1 MSPKFTKT
9 TLVQTES
16 NTQTSQH
23 STDNHSE
30 DLYELLCDAPDNY
43 FTKQQT
49 HPEIDPDFN
58 IHHDSPIKNHV
69 TIKTSCNDQ
78 KQPLLNEDLAE
89 HLQFDKER
97 NLSYLPISTS
107 LTLKRKRHMY
117 YIPMDFQNL
126 TLDGLIDTGALT
138 SAISEQ
144 DLNKIKLLANDAIKE
159 TGPPPNFQ
167 IMVANGQL
175 EVPIGTVLLEFE
187 VADFMLK
194 ENFIIMKTL
203 PNPLIGLCF
212 LRRNNA
218 IFDVTQGIL
227 TFPYLSMQLKP
238 DTQTAIRQAT
248 PLFAENTYTLRPG
261 ETLAIA
267 SKMPH
272 LMDHNA
278 TGIVTPS
285 QQFENHDSIFITAS
299 LSTVNNNA
307 IGYQIINFSELLYT
321 ITIDT
326 HLADFKIL
334 TPEQIKH
341 IQPVDPAVLSFMI
354 QHEETIEVYIN
365 ELLKVPQSTPE
376 QESYWFPTPED
387 PGDPATYTQIQQRIY
402 NELLELKE
410 LEKLN
415 PHDNESSRKTFLSNF
430 DWSDT
435 TLSSDEQ
442 QEIEEILVEF
452 HDIFARHRFD
462 ICINCEFKVKLTP
475 NDDRPAYSQSLP
487 TPINLK
493 DDITVELALL
503 HKYGIITTLPFSK
516 YASPIFAQRK
526 PNGRLRL
533 LVDLRKINNLITEDY
548 ANNNHPVSTL
558 SDAAQHMAGKK
569 LFCKLDCSQAYHCL
583 QMADYQSIQ
592 MLAFNFASRTFA
604 YRRLAQG
611 LSRSLSAF
619 SSFMREYLDRAIKAD
634 QCAQYVDD
642 IGIAANDTKQLCI
655 NIKTVFECIRNAGLK
670 LSMSKCHF
678 GVKQVDFLGRTITPD
693 GVAPQAD
700 KVKDFLAKL
709 KFPKSKKA
717 LQRYIGF
724 LNYYRNYIPRLSERL
739 TPFFKLLKETSK
751 FYVPTNLVEDFTN
764 LNQLLENSCQLAL
777 KQPLKDKQLIVMS
790 DASFTAAGY
799 AIMIENDPN
808 QKLQSKR
815 KTYAPIAFGSK
826 TFNPTQTKMSIYA
839 KEFFSI
845 YFAFVEFGHLMWGST
860 FPVIVFT
867 DNRSVTRFF
876 QTKMIPPALWNAC
889 DYVLQ
894 YNFVIAHVAGSM
906 NTAADFLSRTEV
918 IPTGKLE
925 MTIRN
930 DIHTKAIEVNIQSTG
945 IVEEE
950 QIYILPDEEIDENQ
964 LWEEKQNTRNQAQ
977 NETHNDPENDVSE
990 LQQFHKPTSGLIS
1003 CSSGHFKDNARIR
1016 LEQNNDIVLRNL
1028 RAKIE
1033 GEPFDENEL
1042 ASDFR
1047 YQHYLQNITRIKI
1060 KHEVLTRK
1068 YYTDTGMISH
1078 YQILLPIQLLE
1089 ELLQALHG
1097 HNSNHPGIT
1106 RMIQETRQKY
1116 YYPCMAKYIKKW
1128 VSNCQICIQTK
1139 RINNDLLRTELLNCP
1154 EWDLGPEDILQM
1166 DILPNLPP
1174 SGGYDHIITAI
1185 DVFSRYLFAYPA
1197 TRITATAVSKVIMDI
1212 LCKHT
1217 YLPTTIITE
1226 IGTQFNAQVTHEIA
1240 AVLGIE
1246 MKHATMK
1253 HAQTIGLLERTHASV
1268 KTHLKAATGE
1278 FRNNWHKYLPL
1289 AVLNHNTTYH
1299 ASLGC
1304 EPSRLFHGRI
1314 PHNILDYKLGYNP
1327 TPRYQP
1333 QTDIAEEIQKRMR
1346 TLLDQT
1352 KKNIMQSYLKYKAYY
1367 DRKAKAAPLE
1377 TTDYCYI
1384 LNPKADTQATKIP
1397 FREFRWC
1404 GPYKVEKV
1412 LPNNNYIVRRL
1423 GTNKTQLLHRIRLRK
1438 FTPQAPLADI
1448 FVRETDWQKDD
1459 QMTIANDDLY
1469 AQSWNTNFGANPFDD
1484 IPSDAIHNTEDTEYV
1499 PIQIPDN
1506 SRPPSPVSSK
1516 NSGGSPVDQTTEPDQ
1531 NHGNHADEI
1540 PQQSNDDDN
1549 NTQKTQKDTNISTD
1563 DDTQKTPENSQNT
1576 PLQEEPINTR
1586 GETYNLRPNPNPNYS
1601 DSYRY

>member
-1 MSPKFTKT
+1 MSPKPTKA
-9 TLVQTES
+9 TLVQKDLTTE
-16 NTQTSQH
+16 TSQQSLTEYH
-23 STDNHSE
+23 TE
-30 DLYELLCDAPDNY
+30 DLYELLRDSPDNY
-43 FTKQQT
+43 FIKQQT
-49 HPEIDPDFN
+49 HPEIDSKPD
-58 IHHDSPIKNHV
+58 IHHNSPVKNHV
-69 TIKTSCNDQ
+69 TINTSCDDK
-78 KQPLLNEDLAE
+78 KQPLLSEDLTE
-89 HLQFDKER
+89 HIQFDKER
-97 NLSYLPISTS
+97 NVSYLPISTS

-117 YIPMDFQNL
+117 YIPMDFEKL

-144 DLNKIKLLANDAIKE
+144 DLNKIKLLANEAIKE

-194 ENFIIMKTL
+194 ENFIIMKNL

-218 IFDVTQGIL
+218 NFDVNQGIL

-248 PLFAENTYTLRPG
+248 PLFAENTYTLQPG

-285 QQFENHDSIFITAS
+285 QQFENHDSIFITSS

-307 IGYQIINFSELLYT
+307 IGYQIINFSELPYT
-321 ITIDT
+321 ITLDT

-354 QHEETIEVYIN
+354 QQEETTEVYIN
-365 ELLKVPQSTPE
+365 ELLKVPQPNSE

-387 PGDPATYTQIQQRIY
+387 PGDPATYTPIQQRIY

-415 PHDNESSRKTFLSNF
+415 PHDNETSRKTFLSNF
-430 DWSDT
+430 DWTDT
-435 TLSSDEQ
+435 TLSSEER

-462 ICINCEFKVKLTP
+462 IGINREFKVKLTP

-548 ANNNHPVSTL
+548 VNNNHPVSTL

-619 SSFMREYLDRAIKAD
+619 SSFLREYLDRAIKAD
-634 QCAQYVDD
+634 QGAQYVDD
-642 IGIAANDTKQLCI
+642 IGIAANDTKQLYI

-709 KFPKSKKA
+709 RFPKSKKA

-739 TPFFKLLKETSK
+739 SPFFKLLKETSK
-751 FYVPTNLVEDFTN
+751 FYVPTNLVEEFTN
-764 LNQLLENSCQLAL
+764 LNKLLENSCQLAL
-777 KQPLKDKQLIVMS
+777 KQPLKNKQLIVMS

-799 AIMIENDPN
+799 AIMIEDDPN
-808 QKLQSKR
+808 QKLQSRR

-839 KEFFSI
+839 KEFLSI
-845 YFAFVEFGHLMWGST
+845 YFAFVEFGHLMWGSK

-918 IPTGKLE
+918 APTEKLE
-925 MTIRN
+925 LTIRN
-930 DIHTKAIEVNIQSTG
+930 DIHTKAIEVNIQSSG
-945 IVEEE
+945 IAKEE
-950 QIYILPDEEIDENQ
+950 QIYVLPDDEIDETQ
-964 LWEEKQNTRNQAQ
+964 LWEEKQNIRNQAQ
-977 NETHNDPENDVSE
+977 TETHNDPENEVAE

-1003 CSSGHFKDNARIR
+1003 ISSGYFKDNAKIR
-1016 LEQNNDIVLRNL
+1016 LEQNNDVVLRNL

-1033 GEPFDENEL
+1033 GNPFDENEL
-1042 ASDFR
+1042 ASDYR
-1047 YQHYLQNITRIKI
+1047 YQHYLQNITRIEI
-1060 KHEVLTRK
+1060 KQEVLTRK
-1068 YYTDTGMISH
+1068 YYTDTGTTSH
-1078 YQILLPIQLLE
+1078 YQILLPVQLLD

-1106 RMIQETRQKY
+1106 KMIQEARQKY

-1128 VSNCQICIQTK
+1128 VSNCQVCIQTK

-1154 EWDLGPEDILQM
+1154 EWDLGPEDILQI
-1166 DILPNLPP
+1166 DILPNLPS

-1185 DVFSRYLFAYPA
+1185 DVFSRYLFAYPV
-1197 TRITATAVSKVIMDI
+1197 TRITATAVSRVIMDI

-1217 YLPTTIITE
+1217 YLPTTIITDL
-1226 IGTQFNAQVTHEIA
+1226 GTQFNAQVTHEVA

-1246 MKHATMK
+1246 LKHATMK

-1268 KTHLKAATGE
+1268 KTHLKTATGE
-1278 FRNNWHKYLPL
+1278 FRNNWHKYRPL
-1289 AVLNHNTTYH
+1289 AVLNHNTSYH

-1304 EPSRLFHGRI
+1304 EPSRVFHGRI

-1327 TPRYQP
+1327 NPRYQP
-1333 QTDIAEEIQKRMR
+1333 QADVAEEIQKRMKI
-1346 TLLDQT
+1346 LLDQT
-1352 KKNIMQSYLKYKAYY
+1352 KKNIMQSYLKYKAYF

-1459 QMTIANDDLY
+1459 QMPIANDDLY
-1469 AQSWNTNFGANPFDD
+1469 APNHG
-1484 IPSDAIHNTEDTEYV
+1484 
-1499 PIQIPDN
+1499 IQILDLIRLKMVLQNTQKTLRKPN
-1506 SRPPSPVSSK
+1506 ILQSKYLMITALPPQDLQKIV
-1516 NSGGSPVDQTTEPDQ
+1516 GQTTEPDQ
-1531 NHGNHADEI
+1531 NCDNHENEI
-1540 PQQSNDDDN
+1540 PQHISEDDQ
-1549 NTQKTQKDTNISTD
+1549 NTQKTQKEPNNSSVDN
-1563 DDTQKTPENSQNT
+1563 TQKTLENSQNT

-1586 GETYNLRPNPNPNYS
+1586 GEKYNLRPNPNPNYS
-1601 DSYRY
+1601 DTYRY

>member
-1 MSPKFTKT
+1 MSPKPTKT
-9 TLVQTES
+9 TVVHTELTTQISQQTLTD
-16 NTQTSQH
+16 TQP
-23 STDNHSE
+23 E
-30 DLYELLCDAPDNY
+30 ELYKLLHDAPDNY
-43 FTKQQT
+43 FTRLPT
-49 HPEIDPDFN
+49 HPELEPNTEIN
-58 IHHDSPIKNHV
+58 HDSPVRNHV
-69 TIKTSCNDQ
+69 TIKTSCDDK
-78 KQPLLNEDLAE
+78 KQPLLNEDLSE
-89 HLQFDKER
+89 HIQFDKER

-117 YIPMDFQNL
+117 YIPMDFEKL

-144 DLNKIKLLANDAIKE
+144 DLNKIKLLANEAIKE

-175 EVPIGTVLLEFE
+175 EVPIDTVLLEFE

-194 ENFIIMKTL
+194 ENFIIMKNL

-227 TFPYLSMQLKP
+227 TFPYLSIQLKP
-238 DTQTAIRQAT
+238 ENQTAIRQAT

-285 QQFENHDSIFITAS
+285 QQFGNHDSIFITAS

-307 IGYQIINFSELLYT
+307 IGYQIINFSELPYT

-341 IQPVDPAVLSFMI
+341 IQPVDPSMLSFMI
-354 QHEETIEVYIN
+354 QQEETTEIYIN
-365 ELLKVPQSTPE
+365 ELLKVPQPNSE
-376 QESYWFPTPED
+376 QESFWFPTPED
-387 PGDPATYTQIQQRIY
+387 PGDPATYTPIQQRIY

-415 PHDNESSRKTFLSNF
+415 PRDNESSKKTFLSNF

-435 TLSSDEQ
+435 TLNPDER

-462 ICINCEFKVKLTP
+462 IGINREFKVKLTP

-611 LSRSLSAF
+611 LSRSFSAF

-709 KFPKSKKA
+709 RFPKSKKA

-764 LNQLLENSCQLAL
+764 LNKLLGNSCQLAL

-799 AIMIENDPN
+799 AIMIEDDPN

-839 KEFFSI
+839 KEFLPI

-860 FPVIVFT
+860 FPIIVFT

-918 IPTGKLE
+918 NPTGKLE

-1042 ASDFR
+1042 ASDSR
-1047 YQHYLQNITRIKI
+1047 YQHYLQNITRIEI

-1097 HNSNHPGIT
+1097 QNSNHPGIT
-1106 RMIQETRQKY
+1106 KMIQEARQKY

-1128 VSNCQICIQTK
+1128 VSNCQVCIQTK

-1174 SGGYDHIITAI
+1174 SGGSDHIITAI
-1185 DVFSRYLFAYPA
+1185 DVFSRYLFAYPV

-1217 YLPTTIITE
+1217 YLPTTIITDL
-1226 IGTQFNAQVTHEIA
+1226 GTQFNAQITHEIA

-1246 MKHATMK
+1246 LKHATMK
-1253 HAQTIGLLERTHASV
+1253 HAQTNGLLERTHASV

-1304 EPSRLFHGRI
+1304 EPSRVFHGRI

-1327 TPRYQP
+1327 NPRYQP
-1333 QTDIAEEIQKRMR
+1333 QTDIADETQKRMR
-1346 TLLDQT
+1346 ILLDQT

-1404 GPYKVEKV
+1404 GPYKVEKI

-1459 QMTIANDDLY
+1459 QMPITNDDLY
-1469 AQSWNTNFGANPFDD
+1469 AQSWNTNFGSSSFDD
-1484 IPSDAIHNTEDTEYV
+1484 DPVENSHNNDDAEYT
-1499 PIQIPDN
+1499 PIQIPDEN
-1506 SRPPSPVSSK
+1506 RPPSPSSSK
-1516 NSGGSPVDQTTEPDQ
+1516 NSGGSPVEQTTEPEKETNNENLQETHD
-1531 NHGNHADEI
+1531 DEVEN
-1540 PQQSNDDDN
+1540 P
-1549 NTQKTQKDTNISTD
+1549 QKDRNI
-1563 DDTQKTPENSQNT
+1563 TPEIDAQNT
-1576 PLQEEPINTR
+1576 PEIPENIPSQEEPINTR
-1586 GETYNLRPNPNPNYS
+1586 GEKYNLRPNPNPNYS
-1601 DSYRY
+1601 DIFRY

>member
-1 MSPKFTKT
+1 MT
-9 TLVQTES
+9 TE
-16 NTQTSQH
+16 TSQQSLTEYH
-23 STDNHSE
+23 TE
-30 DLYELLCDAPDNY
+30 DLYELLRDSPDNY
-43 FTKQQT
+43 FIKQQT
-49 HPEIDPDFN
+49 HPEIDSKPE
-58 IHHDSPIKNHV
+58 IHHNSPVKNYV
-69 TIKTSCNDQ
+69 TINTSCDDK
-78 KQPLLNEDLAE
+78 KQPLLSEDLTE
-89 HLQFDKER
+89 HIQFDKER
-97 NLSYLPISTS
+97 NVSYLPISTS

-117 YIPMDFQNL
+117 YIPMDFEKL

-144 DLNKIKLLANDAIKE
+144 DLNKIKLLANEAIKE
-159 TGPPPNFQ
+159 TRPPPNFQ

-194 ENFIIMKTL
+194 ENFIIMKNL

-218 IFDVTQGIL
+218 IFDVNQGIL

-248 PLFAENTYTLRPG
+248 PLFAENTYTLQPG

-272 LMDHNA
+272 LMDHDA

-285 QQFENHDSIFITAS
+285 QQFENHDSIFITSS

-307 IGYQIINFSELLYT
+307 IGYQIINFSELPYT
-321 ITIDT
+321 ITFDT

-354 QHEETIEVYIN
+354 QQEETTEVYIN
-365 ELLKVPQSTPE
+365 ELLKVPQPNSE

-387 PGDPATYTQIQQRIY
+387 PGDPATYTPIQQRIY

-415 PHDNESSRKTFLSNF
+415 PHDNETSRKTFLSNF
-430 DWSDT
+430 DWTDT
-435 TLSSDEQ
+435 TLSSEER

-462 ICINCEFKVKLTP
+462 IGINREFKVKLTP

-642 IGIAANDTKQLCI
+642 IGIAANDTKQLYI
-655 NIKTVFECIRNAGLK
+655 NIKTVFECIRHAGLK

-709 KFPKSKKA
+709 RFPKSKKA

-764 LNQLLENSCQLAL
+764 LNKLLENSCQLAL

-799 AIMIENDPN
+799 AIMIEDDPK

-839 KEFFSI
+839 KEFLSI

-860 FPVIVFT
+860 FPIIVFT

-918 IPTGKLE
+918 NPTGKLE

-977 NETHNDPENDVSE
+977 NETHNDPENNVSE

-1047 YQHYLQNITRIKI
+1047 YQHYLQNITRIEI

-1106 RMIQETRQKY
+1106 KMIQEARQKY

-1128 VSNCQICIQTK
+1128 VSNCQVCIQTK

-1166 DILPNLPP
+1166 DILPNLPS

-1185 DVFSRYLFAYPA
+1185 DVFSRYLFAYPV
-1197 TRITATAVSKVIMDI
+1197 TRITATAVSRVIMDI
-1212 LCKHT
+1212 LCKHA
-1217 YLPTTIITE
+1217 YLPTTIITDL
-1226 IGTQFNAQVTHEIA
+1226 GTQFNAQITHEVA

-1246 MKHATMK
+1246 LKHATMK

-1278 FRNNWHKYLPL
+1278 FRHNWHKYLPL
-1289 AVLNHNTTYH
+1289 AVLNHNTSYH

-1304 EPSRLFHGRI
+1304 EPSRVFHGRI

-1327 TPRYQP
+1327 NPRYQP
-1333 QTDIAEEIQKRMR
+1333 QADVAEEIQKRMKI
-1346 TLLDQT
+1346 LLDQT

-1438 FTPQAPLADI
+1438 FIPQAPLADI

-1459 QMTIANDDLY
+1459 QMPIANDDLY
-1469 AQSWNTNFGANPFDD
+1469 AQSWNTNFGSNPFEDG
-1484 IPSDAIHNTEDTEYV
+1484 PSEYSEDTEETEYT
-1499 PIQIPDN
+1499 PIQIPNDN
-1506 SRPPSPVSSK
+1506 RPPSPGSSK
-1516 NSGGSPVDQTTEPDQ
+1516 NSGGSPVEQTTEPDQ
-1531 NHGNHADEI
+1531 NCDNHENEI
-1540 PQQSNDDDN
+1540 PQHISEDDQ
-1549 NTQKTQKDTNISTD
+1549 NTQKTQKEPNNSSVDN
-1563 DDTQKTPENSQNT
+1563 TQKTLEDSQNT

-1586 GETYNLRPNPNPNYS
+1586 GEKYNLRPNPNPNYS